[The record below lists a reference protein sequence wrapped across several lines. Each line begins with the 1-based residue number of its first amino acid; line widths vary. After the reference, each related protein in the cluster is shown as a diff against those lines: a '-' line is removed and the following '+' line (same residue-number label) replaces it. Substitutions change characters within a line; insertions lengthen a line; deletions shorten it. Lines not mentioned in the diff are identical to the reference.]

1 MSYKE
6 LIEKIKP
13 ELEKVVDFLEGEL
26 SKIRGGSASIS
37 LVEDLTVDCFGQKM
51 PLKSLA
57 SVTLQGSRQI
67 VIQPWDKSYL
77 ESIEKSIHQ
86 SDTGLSPVV
95 EKDLVRVNFP
105 SLTEEFRKDLLKL
118 ISDKK
123 EEARKTV
130 RKWRDESWKEIQDKF
145 REGEI
150 GEDEKFKAKD
160 ELQDLVNEYNER
172 IDKISERKINEI
184 KE

>member
-6 LIEKIKP
+6 SIEKIKP
-13 ELEKVVDFLEGEL
+13 ELEKVVDFFRGEL
-26 SKIRGGSASIS
+26 GKIRGGKPSIS
-37 LVEDLTVDCFGQKM
+37 LIEDLMIDCFGQKM

-57 SVTLQGSRQI
+57 SVTLQGSRQVI
-67 VIQPWDKSYL
+67 IQPWDKSYL
-77 ESIEKSIHQ
+77 EPIEKTVHK

-95 EKDLVRVNFP
+95 EKDLIRVNFP

-123 EEARKTV
+123 EEARKTI
-130 RKWRDESWKEIQDKF
+130 RKWRDEAWKEIQEKF
-145 REGEI
+145 KDGEI

-160 ELQDLVNEYNER
+160 ELQEV
-172 IDKISERKINEI
+172 IDEQNQKVEEISERKINEI

>member
-1 MSYKE
+1 
-6 LIEKIKP
+6 
-13 ELEKVVDFLEGEL
+13 
-26 SKIRGGSASIS
+26 
-37 LVEDLTVDCFGQKM
+37 M